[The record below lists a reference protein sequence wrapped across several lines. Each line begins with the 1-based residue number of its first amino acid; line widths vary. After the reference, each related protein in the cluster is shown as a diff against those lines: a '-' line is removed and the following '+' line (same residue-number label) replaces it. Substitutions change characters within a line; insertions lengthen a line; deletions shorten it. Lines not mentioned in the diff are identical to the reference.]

1 MGLVQ
6 SLRVLKTKCAH
17 NCCGNWSHTGL
28 HTGEDCYAGNDG
40 STATV
45 APVVTVAP
53 TKAAATVAPTK
64 PVVAKPTAKPVVVP
78 VPGDDETV
86 APTAVSLSFISV
98 HCIAVSTESLTLW
111 RSVTMVSDSS
121 VVCL

>member
-1 MGLVQ
+1 MYLVQ
-6 SLRVLKTKCAH
+6 GVLKTRCAH
-17 NCCGNWSHTGL
+17 SCCGTLSRTGL

-45 APVVTVAP
+45 APVATVAPTKAAATVAP

-64 PVVAKPTAKPVVVP
+64 PVVAKPTAKPVVLP

-86 APTAVSLSFISV
+86 APTAVSLTFMFV
-98 HCIAVSTESLTLW
+98 HCIAVS
-111 RSVTMVSDSS
+111 
-121 VVCL
+121 